1 MLSPRGKRRKKAT
14 ATLNNSGSERRPP
27 NRQRESGTG
36 AIRTGNGA
44 VSPPVAGDKRG
55 AGADG
60 GAGPRRRKCPRRQRK
75 RRGHQ
80 AAERWKALSPL
91 AGRGL
96 PGAGGSGAGPQACS
110 GIRRGPRGCRLPG
123 TGPGSGGGLKGAA
136 RRQSGQLGVLR
147 PWPLPSAHMASGVDE
162 AVEELPHD
170 GTCDECEPDEAPG
183 ADEVCRECGFCYC
196 RGHAEAHRQKFPSH
210 HLAGYVHGAAQPW
223 TSGAQGNGEGPEDV
237 EAKAEEERDIESEL
251 REDSESEEESESEDD
266 SDEES
271 EEDSE
276 EEMEDEQESEADEDN
291 QEGESEAE
299 GETEAESE
307 FDPEIEMEAERVAKR
322 KCLDHGLDLSTYCQ
336 EDKQLICVLCPVTGA
351 HQGHQLSTLDEA
363 FEELRSKDSGGLKA
377 AMIEL
382 VERLKFKSSDP
393 KVTQDQMK
401 EFIQQ
406 EFKKVQKVIA
416 DEEQKALHL
425 VDIQEAMATAH
436 VTEILADIQSH
447 MDRLMTQMAQAK
459 EQLDTSN
466 ESAEPKALEG
476 FEEGPSGASEEED
489 T

>member
-1 MLSPRGKRRKKAT
+1 
-14 ATLNNSGSERRPP
+14 
-27 NRQRESGTG
+27 
-36 AIRTGNGA
+36 
-44 VSPPVAGDKRG
+44 
-55 AGADG
+55 
-60 GAGPRRRKCPRRQRK
+60 
-75 RRGHQ
+75 
-80 AAERWKALSPL
+80 
-91 AGRGL
+91 
-96 PGAGGSGAGPQACS
+96 
-110 GIRRGPRGCRLPG
+110 
-123 TGPGSGGGLKGAA
+123 
-136 RRQSGQLGVLR
+136 
-147 PWPLPSAHMASGVDE
+147 MASGVG
-162 AVEELPHD
+162 AACEELPPD

-183 ADEVCRECGFCYC
+183 AEEVCRDCGFCYC
-196 RGHAEAHRQKFPSH
+196 RRHADAHRQKFLSH
-210 HLAGYVHGAAQPW
+210 RLAEYVHGAQAWAPP
-223 TSGAQGNGEGPEDV
+223 AREDDAGPEDDDVVV
-237 EAKAEEERDIESEL
+237 EATGEPEGEVESEVGEEESESE
-251 REDSESEEESESEDD
+251 EEEESGESEEESETEEDSEDE
-266 SDEES
+266 SEEES

-276 EEMEDEQESEADEDN
+276 EEEMEDDQESEAEEDN

-322 KCLDHGLDLSTYCQ
+322 KCPDHGLDLSTYCQ
-336 EDKQLICVLCPVTGA
+336 EDRQLICVLCPVIGA
-351 HQGHQLSTLDEA
+351 HRGHQLSTLDEA

-393 KVTQDQMK
+393 KVTRDQMK
-401 EFIQQ
+401 VFIQQ

-466 ESAEPKALEG
+466 ESAEPKAEG
-476 FEEGPSGASEEED
+476 EEEGPSGASEEED

>member
-1 MLSPRGKRRKKAT
+1 
-14 ATLNNSGSERRPP
+14 
-27 NRQRESGTG
+27 
-36 AIRTGNGA
+36 
-44 VSPPVAGDKRG
+44 
-55 AGADG
+55 
-60 GAGPRRRKCPRRQRK
+60 
-75 RRGHQ
+75 
-80 AAERWKALSPL
+80 
-91 AGRGL
+91 
-96 PGAGGSGAGPQACS
+96 
-110 GIRRGPRGCRLPG
+110 
-123 TGPGSGGGLKGAA
+123 
-136 RRQSGQLGVLR
+136 
-147 PWPLPSAHMASGVDE
+147 MASGVG
-162 AVEELPHD
+162 AAFEELPHD

-183 ADEVCRECGFCYC
+183 AEEVCRECAFCYC
-196 RGHAEAHRQKFPSH
+196 HRHAEAHRQKFPSH
-210 HLAGYVHGAAQPW
+210 HLAQYVHGAAQAW
-223 TSGAQGNGEGPEDV
+223 TAGAPGQGDAKEEA
-237 EAKAEEERDIESEL
+237 EAKVENERDLESEVGEESESE
-251 REDSESEEESESEDD
+251 EDSESEEESETEEESEDESED
-266 SDEES
+266 ES

-276 EEMEDEQESEADEDN
+276 EEMEDEQESEAEEDN

-322 KCLDHGLDLSTYCQ
+322 KCPDHGLDLSTYCQ
-336 EDKQLICVLCPVTGA
+336 EDKQLICVLCPVIGT

-393 KVTQDQMK
+393 KVTRDQMK
-401 EFIQQ
+401 VFIQQ

-466 ESAEPKALEG
+466 ESAEPKAEG
-476 FEEGPSGASEEED
+476 DEEGPRKVRLSTRNTAQRRRSCKSCSEGRERSISQPSLAARHFLVLSLPETEVEMELARKMPKVERTRTSLPRQVNRSLFPGFCRASNYHCLF
-489 T
+489 

>member
-1 MLSPRGKRRKKAT
+1 MTNVVKICLR
-14 ATLNNSGSERRPP
+14 
-27 NRQRESGTG
+27 
-36 AIRTGNGA
+36 
-44 VSPPVAGDKRG
+44 V
-55 AGADG
+55 
-60 GAGPRRRKCPRRQRK
+60 
-75 RRGHQ
+75 
-80 AAERWKALSPL
+80 
-91 AGRGL
+91 
-96 PGAGGSGAGPQACS
+96 PGWLRGGS
-110 GIRRGPRGCRLPG
+110 
-123 TGPGSGGGLKGAA
+123 K
-136 RRQSGQLGVLR
+136 
-147 PWPLPSAHMASGVDE
+147 
-162 AVEELPHD
+162 PH
-170 GTCDECEPDEAPG
+170 APG
-183 ADEVCRECGFCYC
+183 AEEVCRECAFCYC
-196 RGHAEAHRQKFPSH
+196 HRHAEVHRQKFPGH
-210 HLAGYVHGAAQPW
+210 HLAQYVHGAAQAW
-223 TSGAQGNGEGPEDV
+223 TSGTPAQGDV
-237 EAKAEEERDIESEL
+237 KEEAEAKVENERDLESEVGEESESE
-251 REDSESEEESESEDD
+251 EDSESEEESETEEESEDE

-276 EEMEDEQESEADEDN
+276 EEMEDEQESEAEEDN

-322 KCLDHGLDLSTYCQ
+322 KCPDHGLDLSTYCQ
-336 EDKQLICVLCPVTGA
+336 EDKQLICVLCPVIGT

-393 KVTQDQMK
+393 KVTRDQM
-401 EFIQQ
+401 EVFIQL
-406 EFKKVQKVIA
+406 QKVIA

-466 ESAEPKALEG
+466 ESAEPKAEVK
-476 FEEGPSGASEEED
+476 ENAYNY
-489 T
+489 